1 MKIQPVPPI
10 YRPTDYKGSNERKRP
25 VKHPQ
30 GDMPRCLEM
39 HKCNSFFKMYC
50 RNNEQRFTCYVST
63 GGKNDLNT

>member
-30 GDMPRCLEM
+30 GDMPR
-39 HKCNSFFKMYC
+39 
-50 RNNEQRFTCYVST
+50 T